1 MSFRHLRRR
10 LGTKLAAFALI
21 AVSGC
26 MEYSTTAYSGYYES
40 SGYRSYPPYDY
51 FGPPVVGGWY
61 GNRWHNNWGAWPGG
75 RHRHSWHGHRH
86 HWHHGHGSGLHHGGG
101 PWQGRH

>member
-1 MSFRHLRRR
+1 MSFWHLRRR

-40 SGYRSYPPYDY
+40 SGI
-51 FGPPVVGGWY
+51 GPTLPTRILAPQSLGVGIALVHGSAA
-61 GNRWHNNWGAWPGG
+61 GCVSWPGLRISGPG
-75 RHRHSWHGHRH
+75 RRPACRASPFG
-86 HWHHGHGSGLHHGGG
+86 
-101 PWQGRH
+101 